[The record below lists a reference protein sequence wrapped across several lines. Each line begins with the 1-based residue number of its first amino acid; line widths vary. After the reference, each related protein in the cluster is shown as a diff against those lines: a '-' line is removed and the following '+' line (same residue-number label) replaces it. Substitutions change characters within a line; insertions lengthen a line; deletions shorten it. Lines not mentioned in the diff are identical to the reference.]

1 MGLTIIPSMPGETL
15 GLLVGPG
22 GSGAAMM
29 FPFWKALHRLRGVSP
44 LWHSEM
50 VTLPV
55 SLVRF
60 AWCRAQST
68 SLVVS
73 LWGAMYVIVNRI
85 RLSPSQVQQDPAIR
99 SLLVDFSRRLSSG
112 TLV

>member
-50 VTLPV
+50 VTSPV
-55 SLVRF
+55 SPARF
-60 AWCRAQST
+60 VWCCVQST
-68 SLVVS
+68 TLGVS
-73 LWGAMYVIVNRI
+73 LWAQCMSSSTASACPLPKLGQTPPFAR
-85 RLSPSQVQQDPAIR
+85 
-99 SLLVDFSRRLSSG
+99 FSSIFLG
-112 TLV
+112 P